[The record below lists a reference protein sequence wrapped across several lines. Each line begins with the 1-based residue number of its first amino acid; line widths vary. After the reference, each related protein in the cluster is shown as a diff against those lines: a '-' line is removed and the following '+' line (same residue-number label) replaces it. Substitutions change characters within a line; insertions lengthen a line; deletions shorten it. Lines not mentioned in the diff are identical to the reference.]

1 MVGKLVNDV
10 ASVGIIF
17 EGAVENIFSLCSRFL
32 CYSSWLRDDSS
43 EKIGT
48 HSPMKIRSF
57 MIAITF

>member
-17 EGAVENIFSLCSRFL
+17 EGAVENIFNLCSRFL

-48 HSPMKIRSF
+48 LSSMKIRSF
-57 MIAITF
+57 MIATTF